1 VKKRLQEERTV
12 FNKLFILNNIQI
24 GEGIMPHDKQ
34 LVSNVGWTVKGG
46 IFGAGVGAG
55 AYTLSKNPAS
65 EPVVAFF
72 AQNTTKFMGVCTK
85 KIVSLMTNAAT
96 KTPEEK
102 PLSSYAKDM
111 MKMAKEAPA
120 KEYTLPPYAK
130 NMINLAGKAPTLKM
144 AAGVSAIGGAK
155 LGLVSALVI
164 NGLYN
169 GSMSNELNV
178 AHPIVFGGT
187 AGAVGGYY
195 AYTKKESIEKLL
207 PKQGIFS
214 KLTEVLKTPTR
225 SVIIG
230 GSACA
235 KLSVLAYVGYSY
247 LHKKDTESENQPQP
261 KSRIR
266 KG

>member
-1 VKKRLQEERTV
+1 
-12 FNKLFILNNIQI
+12 
-24 GEGIMPHDKQ
+24 MPYDKQ

-46 IFGAGVGAG
+46 ILGAGIGAG

-72 AQNTTKFMGVCTK
+72 AQNTTKFMGVSTK
-85 KIVSLMTNAAT
+85 KIVNLITNAAT
-96 KTPEEK
+96 KAAEEK

-120 KEYTLPPYAK
+120 KEYTLPSYAK
-130 NMINLAGKAPTLKM
+130 NIIKLAGKAPTLKM
-144 AAGVSAIGGAK
+144 AACVSAIGGAK

-178 AHPIVFGGT
+178 AHPIVFGGA
-187 AGAVGGYY
+187 AGAAGGFY
-195 AYTKKESIEKLL
+195 AYTKKENIEKLL
-207 PKQGIFS
+207 PKQGLFS
-214 KLTEVLKTPTR
+214 KLAEVLKTPTR
-225 SVIIG
+225 SIVVG
-230 GSACA
+230 GSSGA
-235 KLSVLAYVGYSY
+235 KLGILAYVGYSY
-247 LHKKDTESENQPQP
+247 LHKKDTESEDQP